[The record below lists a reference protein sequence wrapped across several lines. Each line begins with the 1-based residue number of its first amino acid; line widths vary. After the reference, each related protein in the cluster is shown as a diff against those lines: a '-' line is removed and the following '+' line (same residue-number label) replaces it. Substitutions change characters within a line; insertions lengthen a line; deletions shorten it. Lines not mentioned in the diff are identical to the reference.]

1 MPVRKLLVIAALA
14 GFVASAAA
22 CTDMTGPKQ
31 QTGVC
36 QVSGGGQTCT
46 D

>member
-1 MPVRKLLVIAALA
+1 MSLRKLLVIALLA
-14 GFVASAAA
+14 GFVGSAAA
-22 CTDMTGPKQ
+22 CSDVTGPKK
-31 QTGVC
+31 TGVC